1 MDERNTAGK
10 IAALPRAIREELNR
24 RLRENAPQCECVRW
38 LNGLP
43 EVQAVLAEKFEG
55 KPINAKN
62 MCIWCGEGNGF
73 DEWQLTVKRTEAMSA
88 QRQRAEYVVD
98 QLAEKGEGS
107 VTAANRQLMASALLE
122 VLMTY
127 DPQELKELMA
137 EKPEKFFDV
146 ARAVLQQSDA
156 ESRVQEAELKLQK
169 YRDEV
174 AERNQRIEA
183 EMAAANKT
191 GGISGE
197 TLEKIRREL
206 KLL

>member
-137 EKPEKFFDV
+137 EKPENVMRKRLV
-146 ARAVLQQSDA
+146 SAAVSNSGSARS
-156 ESRVQEAELKLQK
+156 SRTSRSKNSLRA
-169 YRDEV
+169 
-174 AERNQRIEA
+174 
-183 EMAAANKT
+183 
-191 GGISGE
+191 SGVG
-197 TLEKIRREL
+197 
-206 KLL
+206 